1 MTQLLNAFSE
11 DALALSLNERL
22 LAALVVTLLCM
33 GIVVCVLVVLMF
45 FLKLMD
51 KIFAFF
57 NAKEERDKL
66 HVENINSIPKEEVKP
81 VVSHVTDSND
91 EEIVAAIIATLY
103 NEFTKDGQ
111 PTFVV
116 NKVKRKSDNKTMWQR
131 ESRMGS

>member
-1 MTQLLNAFSE
+1 MTDLLNAFSE

-33 GIVVCVLVVLMF
+33 GIVVCVLVILMF
-45 FLKLMD
+45 FLKIID
-51 KIFAFF
+51 QIFAFV
-57 NAKEERDKL
+57 NAKAERDKI
-66 HVENINSIPKEEVKP
+66 HIEKINSIPKEEVKP
-81 VVSHVTDSND
+81 VVPHDADTND
-91 EEIVAAIIATLY
+91 EEIVAAIIATIY
-103 NEFTKDGQ
+103 NEFSKNGQ